1 MNLSRSRTV
10 VLSDGCHKSEPM
22 DVTVFVHGEDPALAS
37 LGLSGRGRV
46 MSFGM
51 SRDDLERVSRALVE
65 VLEATSDDRRGVAM
79 SPVTREDF
87 LRGIGES
94 DHPEPF

>member
-1 MNLSRSRTV
+1 MSDARRHV
-10 VLSDGCHKSEPM
+10 VLTDDALRTAPL
-22 DVTVFVHGEDPALAS
+22 DVTVSIYGDDHQIVS
-37 LGLSGRGRV
+37 LVFDRAWAY

-51 SRDDLERVSRALVE
+51 SRADLERVSRALSE
-65 VLEATSDDRRGVAM
+65 VLEATSDDRRSGAM

>member
-37 LGLSGRGRV
+37 LAFERPWTRL
-46 MSFGM
+46 SFGM
-51 SRDDLERVSRALVE
+51 SRDDLERVSRAIVE
-65 VLEATSDDRRGVAM
+65 VLETPADDAEGS

-94 DHPEPF
+94 DHPDPF